1 MRIVL
6 VMLARNEADIIGP
19 TLRWHLATGVDHA
32 IVIDHDSTD
41 ATPDILSDLARDGR
55 VTHLRRQGLYN
66 QAEMTTELVRLA
78 ADEHAAD
85 WVVPCDADELWTCPG
100 MNLREIVAA
109 SPNNVIKVPTVNF
122 VPTANDPAHEADPVL
137 RMQYKA
143 ANPPKIPKLPYVL
156 KPIQSKVMFK
166 VDGFRKILMGNHVV
180 DVEAPQIGRHEGFVI
195 HHYPLR
201 SRDHFFLKVIQG
213 GAALEANKS
222 LTKLQGYHWRRWYDL
237 YKRGKLD
244 SEWRRMRLGELRL
257 AAWQLAGV
265 VKRDVSFGRRYLEAV
280 TPA

>member
-41 ATPDILSDLARDGR
+41 ATPDILSDLARAGR

-66 QAEMTTELVRLA
+66 QAAMTSELVRLA
-78 ADEHAAD
+78 ADEYAAD
-85 WVVPCDADELWTCPG
+85 WVVPCDADELWTCPDK
-100 MNLREIVAA
+100 NLREIVAA
-109 SPNNVIKVPTVNF
+109 TPGNVIKVPTVNF

-143 ANPPKIPKLPYVL
+143 AKPPKIPKLPYVL
-156 KPIQSKVMFK
+156 KPIQGKVMFN
-166 VDGFRKILMGNHVV
+166 VAGFREILMGNHVV
-180 DVEAPQIGRHEGFVI
+180 DVAAPRIGQHEGFVI

-244 SEWRRMRLGELRL
+244 REWRRMRLGELRL

-265 VKRDVSFGRRYLEAV
+265 VHRDVAFGRRYLEAV
-280 TPA
+280 TRA